1 MGRSIAWSFEFFPRA
16 VFFLTVQAKTGL
28 TGFPNRSD
36 RFLPMGCQEG
46 FLSNGVSVVPW
57 LLLFKGGKPL
67 EVFWV
72 LGEFWGVS
80 GQNRPDRF
88 AKPV

>member
-1 MGRSIAWSFEFFPRA
+1 
-16 VFFLTVQAKTGL
+16 
-28 TGFPNRSD
+28 
-36 RFLPMGCQEG
+36 
-46 FLSNGVSVVPW
+46 LSKGVSVVPW

>member
-1 MGRSIAWSFEFFPRA
+1 MASFR
-16 VFFLTVQAKTGL
+16 
-28 TGFPNRSD
+28 NWSD
-36 RFLPMGCQEG
+36 RFSPMGCREG
-46 FLSNGVSVVPW
+46 FLRKRVSVMLW
-57 LLLFKGGKPL
+57 LLLFKGGKAL

-72 LGEFWGVS
+72 SREFWGVS